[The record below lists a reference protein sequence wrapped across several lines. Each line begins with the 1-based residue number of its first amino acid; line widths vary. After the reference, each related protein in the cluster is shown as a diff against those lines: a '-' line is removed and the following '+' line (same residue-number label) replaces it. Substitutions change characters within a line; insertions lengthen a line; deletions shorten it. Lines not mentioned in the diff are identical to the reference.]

1 MEEAR
6 NSPIISAMAAKPVQK
21 KITKFAWSDETAKV
35 KIYIETD
42 QFNGEIHESMCDVT
56 FDTEVCVVNVVDE
69 EGVCHILNIDK

>member
-42 QFNGEIHESMCDVT
+42 
-56 FDTEVCVVNVVDE
+56 
-69 EGVCHILNIDK
+69 